1 MDARTL
7 HDIAAMPDPLERARA
22 ASAAMTTLQ
31 GQSVE
36 LSRIRRSAIID
47 AQQGGML
54 QEDIARHLGVSPGR
68 VSQMKKAGTDAP
80 DHKAPVGPVEP
91 RPRVL
96 VQRALPTPPSTR
108 GSKSLYL
115 TEAEQQGLTPERK
128 MLFVGQEPANEHV
141 GLGLRVEPGASVIAR
156 RKMFWAN
163 GVPVRISTSYF
174 RVDVGENTR
183 LDGEGF
189 VLPTLQA
196 AIEDMGHVFGHAVET
211 LTARPA
217 TPYEADLLDIPGEWV
232 VQVLRVSYSTED
244 VPIHALE
251 TICAASRHSFPIG
264 QVTGSDQF

>member
-7 HDIAAMPDPLERARA
+7 HDIAGMPDPLERARA

-36 LSRIRRSAIID
+36 LSRIRRGAIIE
-47 AQQGGML
+47 AQEAGQR

-68 VSQMKKAGTDAP
+68 VSQMKKAGSDEPA
-80 DHKAPVGPVEP
+80 HKAPAGPTEP

-115 TEAEQQGLTPERK
+115 TEAQQQGLVPERK

-141 GLGLRVEPGASVIAR
+141 ALGLRIEAGDLVIAR

-183 LDGEGF
+183 LDGQGF

-196 AIEDMGHVFGHAVET
+196 AIEDLGHEFGHATET
-211 LTARPA
+211 LTARPP
-217 TPYEADLLDIPGEWV
+217 TPYEADLLEVPGEWV